1 MIIVLTRH
9 PSSLPLANILWM
21 WMGFS
26 KVINKSMT
34 IGKANGHFDSVR
46 NQSLDQANEGFWA
59 LGPVLKCRFYIQ
71 VWSGQQI
78 RRKLP
83 LKIVCCSQFPGEGN
97 MPHTQG
103 HRQNQQG
110 QSRGKGVNLR
120 NKHSLSISLSHLCT
134 YRPNFF
140 LKYFKGIWR
149 YIHLPLNASEYIS

>member
-1 MIIVLTRH
+1 
-9 PSSLPLANILWM
+9 
-21 WMGFS
+21 
-26 KVINKSMT
+26 MT
-34 IGKANGHFDSVR
+34 IGKANGHFNSVR

-110 QSRGKGVNLR
+110 QSRGKGVDLR
-120 NKHSLSISLSHLCT
+120 DKHSLSQSLSLAYAHT
-134 YRPNFF
+134 GP
-140 LKYFKGIWR
+140 
-149 YIHLPLNASEYIS
+149 ISFWNTSKEFGDIFIYL

>member
-1 MIIVLTRH
+1 
-9 PSSLPLANILWM
+9 
-21 WMGFS
+21 MGFS
-26 KVINKSMT
+26 KGINKSMT
-34 IGKANGHFDSVR
+34 IGKVNGHFDSVR

-110 QSRGKGVNLR
+110 LSRGKGVNLR
-120 NKHSLSISLSHLCT
+120 NKQSLSISLSLMHIQAQ
-134 YRPNFF
+134 F
-140 LKYFKGIWR
+140 LSEILQRNLEIYSFTFKCIRIYFLRGIF
-149 YIHLPLNASEYIS
+149 YHMTKTQLAQ